1 MLRIFFKFM
10 RPLLGEL
17 CRAAVRAL
25 LALERLSF
33 LESEGQVGYRH
44 AQAGAEQETIDYL
57 EFIARVTSHIPD
69 KGQVKDSLAAHE
81 SKMLE
86 AEGRAKYD

>member
-1 MLRIFFKFM
+1 LARRHIRSRGVSLSC
-10 RPLLGEL
+10 RPG
-17 CRAAVRAL
+17 AV
-25 LALERLSF
+25 ESEIGGRLSF
-33 LESEGQVGYRH
+33 LERECKVGYRWGQVG
-44 AQAGAEQETIDYL
+44 ADQETIDSM